1 MPCIAIQ
8 THLLIHRTYMNR
20 LIKGTAYQIINFDS
34 YMNCV
39 CLWSGHYG
47 DVIMGVIATQ
57 ITSLAIVYSTQIK
70 KHHSV
75 TGLCAGNSPG
85 TGEFP
90 AQLASNAETVSIWWR
105 HHFRLVAETS
115 VFILIYREAPLRAP
129 FMRKTARMRYHHNDA
144 PVTQFCLTLILYTSQ
159 CLSWSP
165 YFKIDMMLHLDR
177 YINR

>member
-8 THLLIHRTYMNR
+8 THLLIHRTYINR

-47 DVIMGVIATQ
+47 DVIMGAIASQ

-70 KHHSV
+70 NITAPRHWP
-75 TGLCAGNSPG
+75 LC
-85 TGEFP
+85 GEFP
-90 AQLASNAETVSIWWR
+90 AQMASDAENVSIWWR

-115 VFILIYREAPLRAP
+115 VFILIYREAPIRAP

-159 CLSWSP
+159 CLSWSHC
-165 YFKIDMMLHLDR
+165 FKIDMMLHLDR